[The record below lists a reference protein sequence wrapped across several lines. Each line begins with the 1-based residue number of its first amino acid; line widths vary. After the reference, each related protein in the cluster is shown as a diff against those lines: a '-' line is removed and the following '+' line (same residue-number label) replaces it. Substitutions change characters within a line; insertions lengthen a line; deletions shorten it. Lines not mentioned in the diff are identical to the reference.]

1 MDISVIVQFY
11 NEEENIEFVLSE
23 IVSVLR
29 LLGRKFEIIA
39 VDDGSTDKTSEILR
53 NKRKDIEELIVKAHI
68 KNLGKDACLWAG
80 FEAANGDIVVN
91 TDGDGQDDF
100 NEVPKMLKY
109 LNEYDAVFG
118 QRVDRCDPPL
128 KVVSTKIAFFFRRL
142 ILKDNL
148 RDSTCPLKVMKKK
161 TLKYLFPLGGF
172 HRFIPFLLKEAGVP
186 CIGVDVNH
194 RSRHAGRSKYYLLR
208 FFVPAIMDLLF
219 MWWYRKTN
227 LYRQRRDVGHKT
239 GNE

>member
-1 MDISVIVQFY
+1 MILFESMKKCGIDADKIKDCLYSEVFKGVTNTISFDQ
-11 NEEENIEFVLSE
+11 NGDLE
-23 IVSVLR
+23 
-29 LLGRKFEIIA
+29 
-39 VDDGSTDKTSEILR
+39 
-53 NKRKDIEELIVKAHI
+53 
-68 KNLGKDACLWAG
+68 
-80 FEAANGDIVVN
+80 NGDIVVN